1 MTRLHRTTV
10 VLAGATWPLFVA
22 AAAPCSLAG
31 ALKPQVPA
39 PIASDAASAPNVA
52 ASPPAATT
60 TRPPSNEAA
69 PPAAAGRK
77 LPPSFPKTVD
87 EARAEA
93 EAAKKPAEKW
103 SDNEI
108 ADAKSRCAAILQRI
122 HAVAIPHEPI
132 KEGACGA
139 PAPVELIS
147 IGQNPE
153 VALSPPAIVRCDLAE
168 TLANWLEHD
177 LQPLA
182 RRHLRSEIIKI
193 ETMSSYS
200 CRNAYGRKKTKL
212 SEHALANAV
221 DIRGFV
227 TASAKTAYVL
237 EGWGTPQREIEER
250 IAAEKAAEE
259 KRAADA
265 AAAEKAQASSPTL
278 ATGSGSPN
286 ALARSTIIEGIPGL
300 AVTSAGTPAG
310 GLAVSIAEPDRLGG
324 PVPRTDHARDRSGP
338 KHFINMPM
346 ADALA
351 GTGGPEPELR
361 AFLHEAHDSACRT
374 FGTTL
379 GPEANAE
386 HRNHLHVDM
395 APRPITK
402 ICD

>member
-1 MTRLHRTTV
+1 VTRLHRTTV
-10 VLAGATWPLFVA
+10 VFAAGAAWPLFVA
-22 AAAPCSLAG
+22 AAAPCAMAG
-31 ALKPQVPA
+31 TLKPQVPA
-39 PIASDAASAPNVA
+39 PIAADTATAPNSA

-60 TRPPSNEAA
+60 TLPPSNEAA
-69 PPAAAGRK
+69 PPTAARK

-87 EARAEA
+87 EARAET

-103 SDNEI
+103 SDSEI
-108 ADAKSRCAAILQRI
+108 AKAKSRCAAILQRI

-168 TLANWLEHD
+168 TLANWLERD

-212 SEHALANAV
+212 SEHGLANAV

-265 AAAEKAQASSPTL
+265 AAAEKAHASSPNL
-278 ATGSGSPN
+278 ATGSGSPSP
-286 ALARSTIIEGIPGL
+286 LVRSTIIEGIPG
-300 AVTSAGTPAG
+300 SAITVAGAPTG
-310 GLAVSIAEPDRLGG
+310 GLAGSIAEPDRLGG
-324 PVPRTDHARDRSGP
+324 PLPRIDHARDRSGQ
-338 KHFINMPM
+338 KHFINMPK
-346 ADALA
+346 AEAWA
-351 GTGGPEPELR
+351 GAGGPEPELR
-361 AFLHEAHDSACRT
+361 AFLHDAHDSACRT